1 MSENSETPNL
11 EPSHAVEGGEQD
23 PIVRALR
30 DLSLACPGC
39 SYDLQGVAS
48 TRCPECGREITEGD
62 LERGDSPG
70 VFERL
75 GGAAWLGVAWMVL
88 PALGGFAL
96 LYYIRG
102 VSEWLVSL
110 GSAGV
115 FVYAG
120 AFVIAAGLGLLPT
133 YAQAFLGGWAFG
145 PVVGTIAALI
155 GFVGASALGRPIA
168 ERVGR
173 ERVDQE
179 MARNERARAVRDAL
193 VGSGP
198 LKTLGIVTLVRI
210 PPNSPFSLTN
220 LVLSTTRVPWAIY
233 LAATAMGMLP
243 RTALVV
249 WIGSQVDDAL
259 TKEGIKDAKPDW
271 MIWVSIVAALV
282 CLGIVAHIGNK
293 ALEKVTAREEPEED
307 AG

>member
-1 MSENSETPNL
+1 MDTPNNRPTSTPDAPDRITDATERADFADEL
-11 EPSHAVEGGEQD
+11 PMEGAV
-23 PIVRALR
+23 A
-30 DLSLACPGC
+30 
-39 SYDLQGVAS
+39 
-48 TRCPECGREITEGD
+48 
-62 LERGDSPG
+62 PG

-96 LYYIRG
+96 LYYIRD

-115 FVYAG
+115 LVYAG

-145 PVVGTIAALI
+145 PVVGTVAALV
-155 GFVGASALGRPIA
+155 GFVGAAALGRPIA

-173 ERVDQE
+173 ERVDEE

-259 TKEGIKDAKPDW
+259 TKQGIKDAKPDW

-293 ALEKVTAREEPEED
+293 ALEKVTAQDEPDED